1 MDAEKIAEVFDAVTP
16 PKLGRIWW
24 AADTPQEAERWQAD
38 YLAKGA
44 SNVELKPRDD
54 GTSLVDVIIT
64 LDRARANEI
73 LGYQVEEEEFLTE

>member
-54 GTSLVDVIIT
+54 AYFLSSFAAIRLLLSSQHTCAAVS
-64 LDRARANEI
+64 
-73 LGYQVEEEEFLTE
+73 EEMVKYPG